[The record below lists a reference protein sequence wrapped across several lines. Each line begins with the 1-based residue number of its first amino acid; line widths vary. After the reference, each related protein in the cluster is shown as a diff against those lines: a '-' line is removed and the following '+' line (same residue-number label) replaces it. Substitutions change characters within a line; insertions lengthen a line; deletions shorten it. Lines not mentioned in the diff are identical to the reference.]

1 MDTGVYYLYWDINDD
16 KTFSVFIELD
26 YEDDD
31 PVYDELEKGMY
42 RHPIYG
48 EFNAGNLI
56 GDAVDSLI
64 YFKNLLIYHGATC
77 R

>member
-1 MDTGVYYLYWDINDD
+1 MNFSFAANVVFAVPSVAKICVSLGAPVNDT
-16 KTFSVFIELD
+16 
-26 YEDDD
+26 
-31 PVYDELEKGMY
+31 VYDEMEKGMY

-56 GDAVDSLI
+56 TDAVDSLI
-64 YFKNLLIYHGATC
+64 YFKNLLIYYGATC